1 MIKTKYLIL
10 FWIVAL
16 IIFTFI
22 CIYRLRLF
30 APTPEQNKQLYM
42 LYNNNNTKSLMNNFN
57 NFIDVDSLSIAKQQD
72 NGNLETQ
79 PDNVISYIDNIVKND
94 KIINMPSCEDVY
106 DDDIAVRGLGY
117 NNCKS
122 ANADY
127 FTRNLDSKKKY
138 GYNKSL
144 SDLCPVSTK
153 SDEYINCMTQ
163 LLNKFNTNAKITN
176 KINTEMTES
185 LNNRIQVRYNILDD
199 IEIALNPYIY
209 DKNQLE
215 FVNNR
220 TLGEPKNPTSD
231 QISNLASNYFQS
243 KYENSINLF
252 TNITNNNIDIDIG
265 KRSNSSAS
273 ASANANANDRHNSIE
288 KFVITQEI
296 YNIDSYIETHFFGI
310 FTPIKGQYLAFNN
323 LTVTL
328 TYEIVKDTKKP
339 MQIDYSTNTK
349 DNVDKNPNPNT
360 NLNPN
365 PNPYNNPQNIYKV
378 LLTIIDNNTGVQ
390 IIYKIINIDFYLQYK
405 NIIKLELF
413 DYTIVNTTQLNDT
426 LKLQRILTILG
437 IKANSRLLISISE
450 FTSSE
455 HKTHT
460 TYKLLNSDMNTIMS
474 LEKQKK

>member
-30 APTPEQNKQLYM
+30 SPTPEQHKKLYM
-42 LYNNNNTKSLMNNFN
+42 LYNNNTKSLMNNFN
-57 NFIDVDSLSIAKQQD
+57 NFMDVDLLSIATQQ
-72 NGNLETQ
+72 
-79 PDNVISYIDNIVKND
+79 DNVISYIDNIVKND

-127 FTRNLDSKKKY
+127 FARNLDSKNKY

-144 SDLCPVSTK
+144 SDLCPVSTNSK
-153 SDEYINCMTQ
+153 EYINCMSQ
-163 LLNKFNTNAKITN
+163 LLDKFNTNAKITN
-176 KINTEMTES
+176 KINTDMTEL
-185 LNNRIQVRYNILDD
+185 LNNRIQVRSNILDD
-199 IEIALNPYIY
+199 IEISLNPYIY

-220 TLGEPKNPTSD
+220 TLGEPVNLTTD
-231 QISNLASNYFQS
+231 QISDLASNYFQS

-252 TNITNNNIDIDIG
+252 TNITNNNIDIGNLASD
-265 KRSNSSAS
+265 SANSSANSSAS
-273 ASANANANDRHNSIE
+273 ANARHNSIE

-296 YNIDSYIETHFFGI
+296 YNIDPYIETHFFGI

-328 TYEIVKDTKKP
+328 TYEIVKNTIKP
-339 MQIDYSTNTK
+339 IQRDNNTNTK
-349 DNVDKNPNPNT
+349 DNADKNPNPNQD
-360 NLNPN
+360 
-365 PNPYNNPQNIYKV
+365 NNPQQLYKV

-390 IIYKIINIDFYLQYK
+390 IIYRIINIDFYLQYK

-426 LKLQRILTILG
+426 LKLQKILTLLG

-455 HKTHT
+455 KKTHT

-474 LEKQKK
+474 LEKQKIQTP